1 MKNRD
6 TPILENN
13 VNSIAAYEP
22 GGGAIA
28 PQLWKVWGG
37 GEGKTIPPH
46 LFFGKNLRKTE
57 FLSLKQ
63 KQKNIVQF
71 YALKP
76 NDLFFYFKV
85 L

>member
-1 MKNRD
+1 MR
-6 TPILENN
+6 
-13 VNSIAAYEP
+13 
-22 GGGAIA
+22 
-28 PQLWKVWGG
+28 G

>member
-1 MKNRD
+1 MSQAEGQLLPNFEK
-6 TPILENN
+6 
-13 VNSIAAYEP
+13 YE
-22 GGGAIA
+22 GGG
-28 PQLWKVWGG
+28 GG
-37 GEGKTIPPH
+37 KGKTIPPH

-63 KQKNIVQF
+63 KQKNIVQL

>member
-1 MKNRD
+1 MSQAEGQLLPNFEK
-6 TPILENN
+6 
-13 VNSIAAYEP
+13 YE
-22 GGGAIA
+22 
-28 PQLWKVWGG
+28 G